1 MFYTYIN
8 SSFTGMTPQG
18 CEREKRVCQKLWHE
32 DTTKVLLLSIYM
44 GVLAILKEYVMVFQV
59 ENSPVCSGP
68 SSEKPLTGNHP
79 VEEVRITFKVFFAI
93 LPGTFFFFCYLMSL
107 H

>member
-18 CEREKRVCQKLWHE
+18 RERKKRVCQKLWHE
-32 DTTKVLLLSIYM
+32 ETTTVLRLSIYM

-59 ENSPVCSGP
+59 GVSCPWNYCN
-68 SSEKPLTGNHP
+68 LTARACTSN
-79 VEEVRITFKVFFAI
+79 VRNKSNTFV
-93 LPGTFFFFCYLMSL
+93 L
-107 H
+107 HS